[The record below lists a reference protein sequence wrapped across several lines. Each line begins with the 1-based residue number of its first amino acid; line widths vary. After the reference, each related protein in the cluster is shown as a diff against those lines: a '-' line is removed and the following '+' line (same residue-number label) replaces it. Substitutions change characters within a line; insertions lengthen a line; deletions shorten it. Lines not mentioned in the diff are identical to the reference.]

1 MKMML
6 ITSVKA
12 FEDNIKLFLK
22 EAGIQSYTYQ
32 DVNGF
37 KDCSGLS
44 VKDNWFANDKS
55 ECESVLFHVFTEQ
68 IKTDGFLQKAK
79 MFNEKQATAN
89 AIHAV
94 IINTDKTL

>member
-1 MKMML
+1 M
-6 ITSVKA
+6 ITAVKA

-22 EAGIQSYTYQ
+22 EAEIHSYTYQ
-32 DVNGF
+32 EVNGF

-55 ECESVLFHVFTEQ
+55 ECESVLFHVFTEES
-68 IKTDGFLQKAK
+68 KVEGFLQHAGS
-79 MFNEKQATAN
+79 FNEEQPTKN

-94 IINTDKTL
+94 VVNLDKII

>member
-1 MKMML
+1 MML
-6 ITSVKA
+6 ITAVKN

-22 EAGIQSYTYQ
+22 EAGIYSYTYQ

-68 IKTDGFLQKAK
+68 TKMGGFLQKAK
-79 MFNEKQATAN
+79 SFNEEQLTAN

-94 IINTDKTL
+94 VINTDKIL